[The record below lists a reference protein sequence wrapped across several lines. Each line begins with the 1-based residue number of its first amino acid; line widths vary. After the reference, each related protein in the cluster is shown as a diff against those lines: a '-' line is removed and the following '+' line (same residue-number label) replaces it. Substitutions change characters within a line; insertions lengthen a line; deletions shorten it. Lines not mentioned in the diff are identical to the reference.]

1 MATAIDPMCQMK
13 VDTDNPPGGSSE
25 YQGTIYYF
33 CAPGCKV
40 AFAQDPESHL
50 SGPAPESPRQQN
62 VSFFLLAYHGGKI
75 PESAEEGAK
84 HMAKFEAWVGGL
96 GDAVVNPGHPLGKS
110 KTVSFGGVSED
121 GGSNP
126 LVGFSIV
133 KADSMD
139 AALDMAKGY
148 PHLEIGTVDV
158 VEMMGM

>member
-1 MATAIDPMCQMK
+1 MATAIDPNCQMK
-13 VDTDNPPGGSSE
+13 VDTDNPLGGSSE
-25 YQGTIYYF
+25 YQGTTYYF

-40 AFAQDPESHL
+40 DFEQDPESHL
-50 SGPAPESPRQQN
+50 SGPAPETPGQQKA
-62 VSFFLLAYHGGKI
+62 SFFVFAYHGGKT
-75 PESAEEGAK
+75 PEEGAK

-110 KTVSFGGVSED
+110 KTVSSSGVSDD

-139 AALDMAKGY
+139 AALEMAKGY
-148 PHLEIGTVDV
+148 PHLEIGTVEV
-158 VEMMGM
+158 VEMME